1 MASSDPQSA
10 RRRRAASGH
19 ARLGYAGGSRRSSE
33 SFEIGDPEL
42 ARVLDRQSFA
52 RNFEK
57 ARNCYG
63 RNNANHKR
71 HIPTWLLDVLRKR
84 ARVVIYRVSMDS
96 AIGMSVTNEVAVSP
110 ARMIKSKAEV
120 IVTGV
125 SGRGFRCS
133 NADALER
140 KGQRRRHHDD
150 DSDPSKERSPCE
162 VQRSGSSMVTRLSY
176 TRAGIGGTRAPAPRC
191 RQHTMCPGYVAHDL
205 SGS

>member
-1 MASSDPQSA
+1 
-10 RRRRAASGH
+10 
-19 ARLGYAGGSRRSSE
+19 L
-33 SFEIGDPEL
+33 EIGDPEL
-42 ARVLDRQSFA
+42 TRILDRQSFA
-52 RNFEK
+52 RNFGTG
-57 ARNCYG
+57 RNCYG

-140 KGQRRRHHDD
+140 EREASRHHYDD
-150 DSDPSKERSPCE
+150 GKLSKKR
-162 VQRSGSSMVTRLSY
+162 M
-176 TRAGIGGTRAPAPRC
+176 PRPVH
-191 RQHTMCPGYVAHDL
+191 RQNPGK
-205 SGS
+205 